1 MGGRGEGSE
10 RERGGER
17 EGVGE
22 EEGRGGR
29 GGGKGWERRREG
41 RSLKQWCAMSSGV
54 GLPVSA
60 ILLGRR
66 RRFRD
71 RRELLEE
78 PGGP

>member
-1 MGGRGEGSE
+1 MWGG
-10 RERGGER
+10 
-17 EGVGE
+17 
-22 EEGRGGR
+22 EGRGVKGR
-29 GGGKGWERRREG
+29 EERREKEWERRREG